1 MTKLKVIKQEQL
13 NDWAK
18 EIFQKNSFS
27 MVDVSSKKQTFRR
40 ALATGKIFVGKKV
53 LNLIKNKKMP
63 KGNPVALAE
72 VSAVLGVKKTTELI
86 PLCHPLPIDH
96 IATKVFLNEVDFSL
110 EVYCVVSAVA
120 KTGVEMEA
128 IMGVNAALITIY
140 DLSKIVNP
148 HLKIDNVK
156 LLIKEGGK
164 SGLWTNPDGLP
175 KYFLIMKVKLELFGA
190 SRDLSNKNFLEFNIE
205 EKISIKD
212 FKKKIINYVDKNFK
226 GNEYYKKIIE
236 KSAFCSEDNNIIPE
250 NYKIIKDQKIG
261 IIPPIG
267 GG

>member
-1 MTKLKVIKQEQL
+1 MNKPKVVEQENL
-13 NDWAK
+13 RDWAK
-18 EIFQKNSFS
+18 EIFQKNSFN
-27 MVDVSSKKQTFRR
+27 MIDVSSKKETFRR
-40 ALATGKIFVGKKV
+40 ALASGKIYVGKEV
-53 LNLIKNKKMP
+53 FELIKNKQMP
-63 KGNPVALAE
+63 KGDPVTLAE
-72 VSAVLGVKKTTELI
+72 VAAVLGVKKTSELI

-96 IATKVFLNEVDFSL
+96 TATKIILIDEDYSL

-175 KYFLIMKVKLELFGA
+175 K
-190 SRDLSNKNFLEFNIE
+190 FLENI
-205 EKISIKD
+205 
-212 FKKKIINYVDKNFK
+212 F
-226 GNEYYKKIIE
+226 
-236 KSAFCSEDNNIIPE
+236 
-250 NYKIIKDQKIG
+250 
-261 IIPPIG
+261 
-267 GG
+267 

>member
-18 EIFQKNSFS
+18 EIFQKNSFR
-27 MVDVSSKKQTFRR
+27 MVDVSSKKETFRR
-40 ALATGKIFVGKKV
+40 ALATGKIFVGKEV
-53 LNLIKNKKMP
+53 FNLIKNKKMP
-63 KGNPVALAE
+63 KGDPVALAE
-72 VSAVLGVKKTTELI
+72 VSAILGVKKTTELI

-96 IATKVFLNEVDFSL
+96 TATKVFLNEVDFSL

-128 IMGVNAALITIY
+128 LMGVNAALITNY

-175 KYFLIMKVKLELFGA
+175 EFL
-190 SRDLSNKNFLEFNIE
+190 KNIL
-205 EKISIKD
+205 
-212 FKKKIINYVDKNFK
+212 
-226 GNEYYKKIIE
+226 
-236 KSAFCSEDNNIIPE
+236 
-250 NYKIIKDQKIG
+250 
-261 IIPPIG
+261 
-267 GG
+267 

>member
-1 MTKLKVIKQEQL
+1 MTKPKVVEQENL
-13 NDWAK
+13 RDWAK
-18 EIFQKNSFS
+18 EVFQKNSFN
-27 MVDVSSKKQTFRR
+27 MIDVSSKKETFRR
-40 ALATGKIFVGKKV
+40 ALASGKIYVGKEV
-53 LNLIKNKKMP
+53 FDLIKNKQMP
-63 KGNPVALAE
+63 KGDPVTLAE
-72 VSAVLGVKKTTELI
+72 VAAVLGVKKTSELI

-96 IATKVFLNEVDFSL
+96 TATKIILIDEDYSL

-175 KYFLIMKVKLELFGA
+175 K
-190 SRDLSNKNFLEFNIE
+190 FLENI
-205 EKISIKD
+205 
-212 FKKKIINYVDKNFK
+212 F
-226 GNEYYKKIIE
+226 
-236 KSAFCSEDNNIIPE
+236 
-250 NYKIIKDQKIG
+250 
-261 IIPPIG
+261 
-267 GG
+267 

>member
-1 MTKLKVIKQEQL
+1 MNKLKIVNQEEL
-13 NDWAK
+13 KDWAE
-18 EIFQKNSFS
+18 EIFKKNSFN
-27 MVDVSSKKQTFRR
+27 MVNVSSKKETFRR
-40 ALATGKIFVGKKV
+40 ALASGKIYVGKEV
-53 LNLIKNKKMP
+53 FNLIKNKKMP
-63 KGNPVALAE
+63 KGDPVALAE

-96 IATKVFLNEVDFSL
+96 TATKVFLNEVDFSL

-120 KTGVEMEA
+120 KTGVDMEA

-175 KYFLIMKVKLELFGA
+175 K
-190 SRDLSNKNFLEFNIE
+190 FLENI
-205 EKISIKD
+205 
-212 FKKKIINYVDKNFK
+212 F
-226 GNEYYKKIIE
+226 
-236 KSAFCSEDNNIIPE
+236 
-250 NYKIIKDQKIG
+250 
-261 IIPPIG
+261 
-267 GG
+267 